1 MSDLSLYEKYGL
13 KQVINASGK
22 MTILGVSTL
31 QEEVLLSMKEGATK
45 FFEIKDLLD
54 KTGAYI
60 AKTLN
65 IESAYI
71 VSSASAG
78 IAMTIAS
85 LISKDN
91 LDMILNLHSRKYNV
105 PREVI
110 LPKGHN
116 VDYGCPVQTMIE
128 LGGGLLKEAGYSNQ
142 CKKEHVETLI
152 NENTIALMYVKS
164 HHCVQKGIVSIEE
177 LVELGRKYN
186 LPVIIDA
193 AAEED
198 LRKYYNL
205 GVDVVIYS
213 GAKAIEGPTS
223 GLVIGKK
230 KYIDL
235 IKLQSQGIGRAMK
248 VGKENILGL
257 AKAIELYENSIKIT
271 GEELNKR
278 LESFINTLNNIKGIE
293 ASSIKDAAG
302 RDIVRGQLSFN
313 SDILGLEAKDIVKKL
328 KDGPIA
334 IYTRDYRA
342 NEGKI
347 EIDIRSV
354 SHEELKI
361 IENRIIEIIGG
372 K

>member
-31 QEEVLLSMKEGATK
+31 SEEVVQDMKKGASN

-65 IESAYI
+65 VESAYI

-78 IAMTIAS
+78 IALSVAS

-91 LDMILNLHSRKYNV
+91 LDIIYNLHSRKYDV
-105 PREVI
+105 PREII

-116 VDYGCPVQTMIE
+116 VDYGCPVETMIE
-128 LGGGLLKEAGYSNQ
+128 LGGGLLREAGYSNQ
-142 CKKEHVETLI
+142 CKKEHTEALI
-152 NENTIALMYVKS
+152 NENTLALMYVKS
-164 HHCVQKGIVSIEE
+164 HHCVQKGMVEIKE
-177 LVELGRKYN
+177 LVDLGEKYN

-198 LRKYYNL
+198 LKKYYNL
-205 GVDVVIYS
+205 GADVVIYS

-257 AKAIELYENSIKIT
+257 TRAIELYENSIKTT

-278 LESFINTLNNIKGIE
+278 LEGFINTLNKINGVE
-293 ASSIKDAAG
+293 AKSVKDDSG
-302 RDIVRGQLSFN
+302 RDIVRCELSFN
-313 SDILGLEAKDIVKKL
+313 SEVLNLNAKYIANEL
-328 KDGPIA
+328 KEGAIA

-342 NEGKI
+342 NQGKI

-354 SHEELKI
+354 SDEELKI
-361 IENRIIEIIGG
+361 IEHRIIEIIGG